1 MLFYIHPTLLHII
14 TSTTPST
21 LYPSPSPHP
30 VFPRHIPTRRA
41 GAPSNTPTPTRPP
54 TNKTNPLS
62 YSFFVTTIIQY
73 NTSTVHLCASTL
85 RNAIVSRDGDLSFPQ
100 PQPYLHQQHSLFTSH
115 PLYLDSSTPP
125 TPHTSPRQPL
135 HPTPTPSILTLF
147 PVLCSVFDGIVRMV
161 HGRVRHNVQHNVTC
175 IHHRDHPNH
184 ILCPVPEYVMDAV

>member
-1 MLFYIHPTLLHII
+1 MLLSYPPII
-14 TSTTPST
+14 TYTIITPSLHT
-21 LYPSPSPHP
+21 LYRSPSPHP

-41 GAPSNTPTPTRPP
+41 GEPSNTPTPSRPP

-100 PQPYLHQQHSLFTSH
+100 PYLHQQHSLFTSH
-115 PLYLDSSTPP
+115 PLHLVSSTSP

-135 HPTPTPSILTLF
+135 HPTPTPPILTLF
-147 PVLCSVFDGIVRMV
+147 PVLCSVFGGIVRMV
-161 HGRVRHNVQHNVTC
+161 
-175 IHHRDHPNH
+175 
-184 ILCPVPEYVMDAV
+184 